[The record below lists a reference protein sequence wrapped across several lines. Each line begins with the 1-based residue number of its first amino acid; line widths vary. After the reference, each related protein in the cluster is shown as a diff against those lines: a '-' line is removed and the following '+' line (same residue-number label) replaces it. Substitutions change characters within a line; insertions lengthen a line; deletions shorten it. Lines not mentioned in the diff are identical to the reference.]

1 MYSYS
6 YYSDFDSL
14 AGGAIAAIVIASVI
28 GLAVCILAIVAGV
41 KILKTIG
48 KPGWHILVPFL
59 GSYDIFEAAWGPSPA
74 FLFLVFLF
82 IPIAPIVVS
91 IMEMLK
97 LARAFG
103 KDTGFGVGLI
113 FLPLI
118 FMMILA
124 FGKAEYIGPDGVPA
138 NAPAAGYPQYGQPQ
152 YGQAQYQA
160 PQYDPYQQQQYQDPQ
175 YGQYQQPQYQDP
187 QYPQQPPYGQA

>member
-41 KILKTIG
+41 KILKKIG

-152 YGQAQYQA
+152 YGQ
-160 PQYDPYQQQQYQDPQ
+160 PQYGQPQYGQPQYQDPQ
-175 YGQYQQPQYQDP
+175 YAQYQQPQYQDP